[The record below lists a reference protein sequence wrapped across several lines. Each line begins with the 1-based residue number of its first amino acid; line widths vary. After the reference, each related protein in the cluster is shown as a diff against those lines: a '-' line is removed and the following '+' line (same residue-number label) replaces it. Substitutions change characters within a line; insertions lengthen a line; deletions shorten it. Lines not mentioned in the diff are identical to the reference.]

1 MYRSRYRRHKRWR
14 GERVPETHRGRRMSK
29 ESGLILGHLVALVLR
44 KGNREFHVSASKLRG
59 WFVGWVPTASKD
71 FVLVR
76 AIRGGARP
84 GPLSAKAV
92 KVFRQFHGHAP
103 RQATVYDRP
112 DPVGGLHEA
121 ALIKSL
127 TYVVPEWIHS
137 PEKRGVKWVHAF
149 GDHGEEGH
157 GPVDTRGEKVYPT
170 KLMPMLL
177 EDRAG
182 NIYVKRRPGNRY
194 DVTKWIYW

>member
-1 MYRSRYRRHKRWR
+1 
-14 GERVPETHRGRRMSK
+14 MSK
-29 ESGLILGHLVALVLR
+29 DSGLILGHLTALVLR
-44 KGNREFHVSASKLRG
+44 KGNREFHVSPSRLRG

-76 AIRGGARP
+76 ALKGSVRP

-92 KVFRQFHGHAP
+92 QVFKQFHNSAP
-103 RQATVYDRP
+103 KQATVYDRP
-112 DPVGGLHEA
+112 DPVGGLREV

-149 GDHGEEGH
+149 GDHGESGH
-157 GPVDTRGEKVYPT
+157 GPIDARGEKVYPT
-170 KLMPMLL
+170 KLMPALL
-177 EDRAG
+177 EDSRG
-182 NIYVKRRPGNRY
+182 HIYVKRRPGNRY

>member
-1 MYRSRYRRHKRWR
+1 
-14 GERVPETHRGRRMSK
+14 MSN
-29 ESGLILGHLVALVLR
+29 ESGLILGHLTELVLIL
-44 KGNREFHVSASKLRG
+44 GNRQLTVSAARLRG

-71 FVLVR
+71 FVLVK
-76 AIRGGARP
+76 AIKGGSVRP

-92 KVFRQFHGHAP
+92 KVFKQFHGHTP
-103 RQATVYDRP
+103 ERATVYDRP
-112 DPVGGLHEA
+112 DPVGRLQQV

-127 TYVVPEWIHS
+127 TYVVPEWIDS

-157 GPVDTRGEKVYPT
+157 GPVDTRGEKVYSRR
-170 KLMPMLL
+170 LMPALL
-177 EDRAG
+177 EDQAEH
-182 NIYVKRRPGNRY
+182 IYVKRLPGNRY

>member
-1 MYRSRYRRHKRWR
+1 
-14 GERVPETHRGRRMSK
+14 MSK
-29 ESGLILGHLVALVLR
+29 ESGLILGHLTALILR
-44 KGNREFHVSASKLRG
+44 RGNRDLAVSPARLRG

-76 AIRGGARP
+76 ALKGRSVRP
-84 GPLSAKAV
+84 GPLSSKAV
-92 KVFRQFHGHAP
+92 QVYRQFHNTAP
-103 RQATVYDRP
+103 QRATVYDRP
-112 DPVGGLHEA
+112 DPVGRLQEV

-127 TYVVPEWIHS
+127 TYVVPQWMKS
-137 PEKRGVKWVHAF
+137 PEKRGVQWVHAF

-157 GPVDTRGEKVYPT
+157 GPVDARGEKVYPT
-170 KLMPMLL
+170 KLMPALL
-177 EDRAG
+177 EDSVG